1 MMKKLLIL
9 LFCAIG
15 IVSLAADVAAEA
27 KAALEKVTPNTIAY
41 KAENGWLYSKNEL
54 AHLAKG
60 ELAGGK
66 VAEVSACR
74 KPQNANPLP
83 ALKAF
88 NDELKALNI
97 SLILL
102 PVPPKAAA
110 EPFDALKP
118 LDAMMY
124 LRPFYADL
132 RAAELEV
139 LDVSERFSAAPDAS
153 LYCRTDAHWSPAGI
167 ALAVRELGKKIDL
180 RGDAAFEGSASKLTI
195 AGDLAKSLSADAP
208 ETEEIAV
215 QTVTGKTIDESS
227 PVLLIGDSHTL
238 IFSAGGDMLAENAGL
253 AEQLA
258 AALRMP
264 IDRIGV
270 KGSAATAVR
279 VNLYRKAVRNPDWL
293 KNKKFVIYCFS
304 CREFTE
310 SPSGWVTVP
319 VMKK

>member
-1 MMKKLLIL
+1 MKSILFSLL
-9 LFCAIG
+9 CAIG
-15 IVSLAADVAAEA
+15 MGNLIAADVAAEA
-27 KAALEKVTPNTIAY
+27 RAALEKVTPNTITY

-54 AHLAKG
+54 MHLAKG

-66 VAEVSACR
+66 VAIVSECR
-74 KPQNANPLP
+74 KTQNANPLP

-97 SLILL
+97 KLILL

-110 EPFDALKP
+110 EPFGILKR

-124 LRPFYADL
+124 LRPFYAEL
-132 RAAELEV
+132 RAAGLDV
-139 LDVSERFSAAPDAS
+139 LDMSEFFPADPESA

-167 ALAVRELGKKIDL
+167 ALAVRELEKKIDL
-180 RGDAAFEGSASKLTI
+180 RGDAAFEGATSNQTI
-195 AGDLAKSLSADAP
+195 IGDLAKSLSPAAP
-208 ETEEIAV
+208 ETEEIAI
-215 QTVTGKTIDESS
+215 QTVTGEPINESS
-227 PVLLIGDSHTL
+227 PILLIGDSHTL
-238 IFSAGGDMLAENAGL
+238 IFSTGGDMLTQNAGL

-258 AALRMP
+258 AALKMP

-310 SPSGWVTVP
+310 SPSGWVPVP

>member
-1 MMKKLLIL
+1 M
-9 LFCAIG
+9 
-15 IVSLAADVAAEA
+15 AAEA
-27 KAALEKVTPNTIAY
+27 KAALEKVTPNTITY

-66 VAEVSACR
+66 VTKVSACR

-97 SLILL
+97 RLILL

-110 EPFDALKP
+110 EPLGALKP

-124 LRPFYADL
+124 LRPFYAEL
-132 RAAELEV
+132 RAAGLEV
-139 LDVSERFSAAPDAS
+139 LDVSECFSADPS
-153 LYCRTDAHWSPAGI
+153 TPLYCRTDAHWSPAGI
-167 ALAVRELGKKIDL
+167 ALAVRELGKRIEL
-180 RGDAAFEGSASKLTI
+180 RGDAAFEVSASRQTI

-208 ETEEIAV
+208 ETEEIAL
-215 QTVTGKTIDESS
+215 QTVTGKAIDESS
-227 PVLLIGDSHTL
+227 PILLIGDSHTL
-238 IFSAGGDMLAENAGL
+238 IFSAGGDMLAERAGL
-253 AEQLA
+253 AEQLV
-258 AALRMP
+258 ALLKMP

-310 SPSGWVTVP
+310 STSGWVTVP
-319 VMKK
+319 VMKNGEMLLE